1 MNVRGLVVAGTGC
14 ALLAGWAPGCGALD
28 AGGMFEVVPFDTSE
42 PDAVADTSDSEN
54 HSGDGEIRSES
65 TPLFVLKPDA
75 RYLVPGGIA
84 LRSELAGASG
94 AFAWVEQT
102 PGGDAV
108 APLIVAWDEPSAAS
122 APQTFDVPN
131 LRAPRELALSD
142 DWVVYVDDRFG
153 DRDVFAIDRSTGLER
168 AVARRPGPAQRPAI
182 AGSRVA
188 WAECPTCVPG
198 DGDEG
203 MELFELDLAVGGAP
217 TQRTVN
223 AFADGA
229 PAYGTLAD
237 GKLALTW
244 IEGTSTLRVVAVV
257 AVVGGIDAT
266 IDLAAR
272 VGVDHHIGGLAL
284 DTGVLAWRPRPVIVN
299 PDIMFPSDVFAT
311 TVDSQLTVALTDRIV
326 ARPAM
331 SLATPALAGRAA
343 WLEADASVAGNGPT
357 APGRVQ
363 VASLAGAVVTTE
375 PILGL
380 TGLALGRAHLA
391 FMAPRADNGGLSDIW
406 VLPLGP

>member
-1 MNVRGLVVAGTGC
+1 M
-14 ALLAGWAPGCGALD
+14 
-28 AGGMFEVVPFDTSE
+28 GGDFEVIPFDTSE
-42 PDAVADTSDSEN
+42 PDGVVDASDTDTN
-54 HSGDGEIRSES
+54 QSGDGEIRVEA

-84 LRSELAGASG
+84 RRSELAGTSG
-94 AFAWVEQT
+94 GFAWVEHT
-102 PGGDAV
+102 AGGGDAV
-108 APLIVAWDEPSAAS
+108 PPLIVAWDAPSAAS

-131 LRAPRELALSD
+131 VLAPRELALSD
-142 DWVVYVDDRFG
+142 DWIAYVDDRFG
-153 DRDVFAIDRSTGLER
+153 DSDVFAIDRSTGLER
-168 AVARRPGPAQRPAI
+168 AVARRPGPAQHPAI

-188 WAECPTCVPG
+188 WAECPTCVTG

-203 MELFELDLAVGGAP
+203 MEIFELDLAVGGAP

-223 AFADGA
+223 AFVDGR
-229 PAYGTLAD
+229 PAFGTLAD

-244 IEGTSTLRVVAVV
+244 VEGASTLRVVAVV
-257 AVVGGIDAT
+257 GAVGGVDAT

-299 PDIMFPSDVFAT
+299 PDIMFPSDIFAT

-343 WLEADASVAGNGPT
+343 WLEADASVAGNAAD

-363 VASLAGAVVTTE
+363 VASLAGAAVTTE
-375 PILGL
+375 PIAGL

-406 VLPLGP
+406 VLPLAP